1 MTVERRPTTI
11 NHQPSTINLAPC
23 DRLSPISERERT
35 DLVERHSSAPVARRR
50 PNRKRMRGRQ
60 LAGAII
66 FGFFLLAFLF
76 AQVGLY
82 AKVSESG
89 YERADLVDKVKD
101 LKAENAL
108 LQAKLEHLRSPEQL
122 CKTAKLEGMVVADS
136 YERVVL
142 PTSVK
147 MAKADR

>member
-1 MTVERRPTTI
+1 
-11 NHQPSTINLAPC
+11 
-23 DRLSPISERERT
+23 
-35 DLVERHSSAPVARRR
+35 LVERQSSAPMARRR
-50 PNRKRMRGRQ
+50 PNRKRMGARQ

-66 FGFFLLAFLF
+66 FGFCLLAFLF

-82 AKVSESG
+82 AKVSENG
-89 YERADLVDKVKD
+89 YARADLVAKVAD

-108 LQAKLEHLRSPEQL
+108 LQVKLEGLRSPENL
-122 CKTAKLEGMVVADS
+122 SKIAKLEGMVVADS

-142 PTSVK
+142 LPSVK

>member
-1 MTVERRPTTI
+1 M
-11 NHQPSTINLAPC
+11 
-23 DRLSPISERERT
+23 
-35 DLVERHSSAPVARRR
+35 VERHSSAPVARRR
-50 PNRKRMRGRQ
+50 PNRKRMSGQQ
-60 LAGAII
+60 LAGVII

-89 YERADLVDKVKD
+89 YERADLVANVKE

-108 LQAKLEHLRSPEQL
+108 LQAKLERLRSPERL
-122 CKTAKLEGMVVADS
+122 SAIAMCEGMVVADS
-136 YERVVL
+136 YERIVL
-142 PTSVK
+142 LPSVK